1 MFYCS
6 TGNYV
11 QYLVTTYN
19 RKQPEAVQL
28 KLTQHCKSQK
38 ILKSRSDLNRSGVGP
53 ETLHFLQLRPTLSR
67 EGIAQLL
74 TGRAGTAGRMA
85 SVNTE
90 EEFRVGQRAFVD
102 PACRSEAERDPT
114 TLVRGG
120 CWEGPE
126 GSGLHLARLEPDKQ
140 AERVLSVRSCKK
152 TLYEQAYITAFPK
165 AV

>member
-1 MFYCS
+1 M
-6 TGNYV
+6 
-11 QYLVTTYN
+11 
-19 RKQPEAVQL
+19 
-28 KLTQHCKSQK
+28 
-38 ILKSRSDLNRSGVGP
+38 NRSGVGP

>member
-1 MFYCS
+1 M
-6 TGNYV
+6 
-11 QYLVTTYN
+11 
-19 RKQPEAVQL
+19 
-28 KLTQHCKSQK
+28 
-38 ILKSRSDLNRSGVGP
+38 GP

-114 TLVRGG
+114 TLVRGA

-126 GSGLHLARLEPDKQ
+126 GSRLYLARLEQDKQ

-152 TLYEQAYITAFPK
+152 PLYEQAYITAFPK